1 MTIADV
7 TVKLVNAANKDQAVI
22 TEAVEGAAPKGI
34 CIGFS
39 AVDNQRQVEIVQGIK
54 QISREIIDT
63 GVLLEGVEQ
72 IGEMPVGESTSKAI
86 IATPVTTPL
95 AGNLYI
101 IIDID
106 YPFDVGS
113 TGFSSDVTTALAA
126 LSDNYLKGV

>member
-22 TEAVEGAAPKGI
+22 AEAVEGAAPKGI
-34 CIGFS
+34 CIGLS

-54 QISREIIDT
+54 QISRAIIDA
-63 GVLLEGVEQ
+63 GVLIEGVDQ
-72 IGEMPVGESTSKAI
+72 VGSIPIGGGQSDIV
-86 IATPVTTPL
+86 IASPAVSPAT
-95 AGNLYI
+95 GNLFV
-101 IIDID
+101 IIDSA

-113 TGFSSDVTTALAA
+113 TGFNSDVTTALAA